1 MTLSYTRAEVRRA
14 FRNRRF
20 FLFAVGFPLAIYL
33 LVATPNRGVHDL
45 DGSGISAPLY
55 FMAGLATLGTMNS
68 VLAGGARISIERTI
82 GWTRH
87 LRATPLRPRTYFA
100 AKVVT
105 GYLTALV
112 PLAALYSAGISLGVD
127 LSVSQWAGMTA
138 LMLVG
143 LLPFAA
149 LGVMLGHLVGV
160 DALGPAIGGTSG
172 LLSFLGGAWFP
183 VASGFMHDVAQA
195 LPSYWLV
202 QSSSVALGGGGWSAT
217 GWLVVTAWTLLLGA
231 GAVFAYRRDTERA

>member
-1 MTLSYTRAEVRRA
+1 M
-14 FRNRRF
+14 
-20 FLFAVGFPLAIYL
+20 I
-33 LVATPNRGVHDL
+33 
-45 DGSGISAPLY
+45 
-55 FMAGLATLGTMNS
+55 
-68 VLAGGARISIERTI
+68 
-82 GWTRH
+82 
-87 LRATPLRPRTYFA
+87 
-100 AKVVT
+100 T

-112 PLAALYSAGISLGVD
+112 PLAALYCAGISLGVD
-127 LSVSQWAGMTA
+127 LSASQWAGMTA

-149 LGVMLGHLVGV
+149 LGVILGHLVGV

-183 VASGFMHDVAQA
+183 VGSGFMHDVAQL

-217 GWLVVTAWTLLLGA
+217 GWLVVTAWTVLLAA